1 MGRMDGRVAF
11 VTGAARGQGRSHA
24 VRLAQE
30 GADIIAVLPTHVNT
44 PLLLN
49 QNTYRAFR
57 PDLVNPGPDDLA
69 PVCQSFHFLPIPWV
83 TAEDTRNARAISGL
97 RRGALYHRCGAAGG
111 RRQLPEARKHR

>member
-30 GADIIAVLPTHVNT
+30 GADVNAVLPTHVNT

-57 PDLVNPGPDDLA
+57 PDSENLGPDDLA
-69 PVCQSFHFLPIPWV
+69 PVCQSFHYLPIPWV
-83 TAEDTRNARAISGL
+83 TAEDISNAVLLLASD
-97 RRGALYHRCGAAGG
+97 
-111 RRQLPEARKHR
+111 EARYLTGVALPVDAGSCLK

>member
-30 GADIIAVLPTHVNT
+30 GADVNAVLPTHVNT

-57 PDLVNPGPDDLA
+57 PDLENLGPDDLA
-69 PVCQSFHFLPIPWV
+69 PVCQSFHYLPIPWV
-83 TAEDTRNARAISGL
+83 TAEDISNAVLLLASD
-97 RRGALYHRCGAAGG
+97 
-111 RRQLPEARKHR
+111 EARYLTGVALPVDAGSCLK

>member
-49 QNTYRAFR
+49 QNTYRTSGRAWKTR
-57 PDLVNPGPDDLA
+57 GPTI
-69 PVCQSFHFLPIPWV
+69 S
-83 TAEDTRNARAISGL
+83 RRYARASTSCRSPG
-97 RRGALYHRCGAAGG
+97 
-111 RRQLPEARKHR
+111 